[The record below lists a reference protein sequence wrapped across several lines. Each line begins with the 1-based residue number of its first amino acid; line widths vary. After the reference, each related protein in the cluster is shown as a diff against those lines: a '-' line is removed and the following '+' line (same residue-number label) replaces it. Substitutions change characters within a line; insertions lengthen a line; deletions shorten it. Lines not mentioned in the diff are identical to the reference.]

1 MLNKNLIVVIVAA
14 CFLAIVFLSF
24 NTRNENYG
32 KGRNGG
38 AYGTTINEAYADE
51 FQKVVNDF
59 RRNANLGPL
68 EADPV
73 LGEIARTRAAE
84 MASEG
89 KVSLTRP
96 DGSDWSVLLLS
107 AGIKDR
113 VAGENHSSGNLNP
126 ERLFQNF
133 IEKPEDRR
141 DFVYD
146 KYTKMGVGAAE
157 MDGKTYVAVYFL
169 TEPIDTKRYAAEV
182 FRLVNREREAA
193 GVPPLLYDEKVAEA
207 AVLRAS
213 EVGSLPK
220 HVRPTG
226 AKWNSVFN
234 QQGIE
239 VSIAGENVARGQKDP
254 ESVMKD
260 WLASPGHRKNILRP
274 EYEGIG
280 VGVFPTTDGSLAWVQ
295 LFHTKKREG

>member
-1 MLNKNLIVVIVAA
+1 MLIRNLLVILVAA
-14 CFLAIVFLSF
+14 GFLAIVFLSF
-24 NTRNENYG
+24 NTRDSRYG

-38 AYGTTINEAYADE
+38 TYGASLNDPYADE

-59 RRNANLGPL
+59 RRDASLPPL
-68 EADPV
+68 ESDPA
-73 LGEIARTRAAE
+73 LTELAKTRAME
-84 MASEG
+84 MASQG
-89 KVSLTRP
+89 AVSLTRP

-107 AGIKDR
+107 AGIRDR

-126 ERLFQNF
+126 QRLFQNF
-133 IEKPEDRR
+133 IEKPEDRG

-146 KYTKMGVGAAE
+146 KYVKMGVGAVDAE
-157 MDGKTYVAVYFL
+157 GKTYVAVFFL
-169 TEPIDTKRYAAEV
+169 TDAIDTKAYAAEV
-182 FRLVNREREAA
+182 FRLVNLERQAN
-193 GVPPLLYDEKVAEA
+193 GVPPLVYDDKVAEA
-207 AVLRAS
+207 ATLRAS

-239 VSIAGENVARGQKDP
+239 VKIAGENVARGQKDP
-254 ESVMKD
+254 KSVMAD
-260 WLASPGHRKNILRP
+260 WMASPGHKKNILLP

-295 LFHTKKREG
+295 LFHAKK